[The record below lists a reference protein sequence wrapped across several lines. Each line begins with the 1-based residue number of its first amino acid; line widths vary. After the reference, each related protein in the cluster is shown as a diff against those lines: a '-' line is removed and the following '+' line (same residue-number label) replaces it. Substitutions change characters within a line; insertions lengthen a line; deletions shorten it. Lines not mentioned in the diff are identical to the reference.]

1 MKIDLDPKSPVPLYH
16 QIAEA
21 LRYRI
26 STGRLMPGE
35 VLPPIRE
42 AARAWKVNMHTVRRA
57 YADLVVERLLESRGA
72 KGTRVI
78 ASPRLE
84 TSGPRARKLEAFVQK
99 VLREAKERYDLTPR
113 AFAHLLTNRP
123 HSSAPAASVVYV
135 VECSETEAADH
146 ARELEANWEV
156 TAKPWCLSWK
166 GEPPPGPLV
175 ATYFHYNE
183 VRRRWPNRLEEIR
196 FAAIHL
202 DPLLPT
208 RIARRPG
215 KGRRISLFL
224 CEIDKTL
231 ALNMLAD
238 AALVFPKDEYNIRPL
253 VVEHAREALAS
264 SNRAPILF
272 APRVWDTLTR
282 EERADP
288 RAIELKYV
296 FTPED
301 LDAIGEHFDWR
312 RQRPPLGD
320 AR

>member
-1 MKIDLDPKSPVPLYH
+1 MKLNLDPKSPVPLYH

-26 STGRLMPGE
+26 STGHLMPGE

-42 AARAWKVNMHTVRRA
+42 AAAMWKVNMHTVRRA
-57 YADLVVERLLESRGA
+57 YAELVKENLLESRGA
-72 KGTRVI
+72 RGTRVI
-78 ASPRLE
+78 ASARLGSSSPK
-84 TSGPRARKLEAFVQK
+84 TRDLDAFVQR
-99 VLREAKERYDLTPR
+99 VLREAKERHDLTPR

-123 HSSAPAASVVYV
+123 HSSLPAPSVVYV

-146 ARELEANWEV
+146 ARELEAYWEV

-175 ATYFHYNE
+175 ATYFHYSE
-183 VRRRWPNRLEEIR
+183 VRRRWTNRLEETR
-196 FAAIHL
+196 FAAIQL

-215 KGRRISLFL
+215 KGKPIPLFL
-224 CEIDKTL
+224 CEIDETL

-238 AALVFPKDEYNIRPL
+238 AALVFSKDEYNIRPL
-253 VVEHAREALAS
+253 VVQHAREALNS
-264 SNRAPILF
+264 STRAPILF
-272 APRVWDTLTR
+272 APRVWDTLSR

-301 LDAIGEHFDWR
+301 LDAIGEHFGWR
-312 RQRPPLGD
+312 RQRTPLGD
-320 AR
+320 AG